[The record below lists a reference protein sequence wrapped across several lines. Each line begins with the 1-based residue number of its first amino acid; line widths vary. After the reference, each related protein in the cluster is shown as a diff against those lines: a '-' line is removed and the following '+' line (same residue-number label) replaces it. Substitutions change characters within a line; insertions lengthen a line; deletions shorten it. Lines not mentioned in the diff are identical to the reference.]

1 MTIDDQGKSSHRFSV
16 STVTSPS
23 IVYAYIKEMIK
34 K

>member
-16 STVTSPS
+16 STVTST